1 MYKSIRVAVAS
12 LIVMMI
18 CVLSSTLTLS
28 YFTDTVTQSSD
39 FTIGNASTELEVEF
53 QRADTNA
60 PITNGEM
67 IPFSLQATN
76 DGNIPIF
83 QRFRIVIPIDLSNAV
98 SLSLAGNDCKNTGT
112 SASGLCSN
120 ENYTITHKESVSIE
134 NNARY
139 AEYYIVSQEPLSVGD
154 KTAEWSNLPQF
165 EIGDI
170 PSAGS
175 EPYTCESGNNSCVLG
190 IKFYSDSIQTT
201 GFENAEQAFENFT
214 ETYE

>member
-120 ENYTITHKESVSIE
+120 ENYTITYNESVSIE

-154 KTAEWSNLPQF
+154 KTAEWLNLPQF